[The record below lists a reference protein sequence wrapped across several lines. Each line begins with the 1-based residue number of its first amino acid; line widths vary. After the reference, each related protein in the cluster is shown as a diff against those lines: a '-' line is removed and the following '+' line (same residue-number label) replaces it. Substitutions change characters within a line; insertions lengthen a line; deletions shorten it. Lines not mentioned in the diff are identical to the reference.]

1 MNATGIAPDKSIV
14 LVGMMGAGKSCIGR
28 RLAQA
33 LEMPFFDSDTEV
45 ETAAALSIDDI
56 FQCYGEV
63 AFRDCERRVI
73 ARLLEGSPA
82 VIATGG
88 GAFMDDATRDLV
100 LKQGLSIWLRA
111 DLELLLRRVSR
122 RNNRPILKRGDPRQI
137 LTDLIA
143 RRYPVYG
150 NAELVVDSADIP
162 AEAMTQRVLDA
173 IMARLEKTGDGQA
186 TKKCEGSLAP
196 AS

>member
-88 GAFMDDATRDLV
+88 GAFMDEATRDLV
-100 LKQGLSIWLRA
+100 LKEGLSIWLRA

-173 IMARLEKTGDGQA
+173 ITARLEETGGRQA
-186 TKKCEGSLAP
+186 TKKREDSLAP